1 VIKAGRV
8 VVDGRKVRQP
18 GTQVVPGRTRITVD
32 GKGLDRPV
40 NRIVLLLHKPIGIVS
55 TVSDPEGRPT
65 VLDLCRQYTR
75 GRRLF
80 PVGRLD
86 INTSGLLL
94 ITNDGVLC
102 YRLTHPRFTLTRTYL
117 VRVRGLVDDK
127 TLRRLERMTKPS
139 RGAPSAHANVEIVK
153 RIEKVT
159 AIRVTLREGRNRQV
173 RRMCEAVGLR
183 VVKLKREKFGPVS
196 IRGVPLGAVRPLE
209 DRELEK
215 IDRLIS
221 TEA

>member
-1 VIKAGRV
+1 MIKAGRV